1 LELEVESVKSFNRK
15 GFYSPAMSA
24 PAAATSNDVEDLVKK
39 IEEQSNQVR
48 SLKSSN
54 AANDAIEKA
63 IADLLALKAQFKEKT
78 GQDLP
83 AGGRLKKEEKKKDE
97 GKEKKEVNED
107 NDQAAGLKKQTRLGL
122 EARKDDNLAKWYSE
136 VITKGE
142 MIEYYDVSGC
152 YTIRPWAYAIWK
164 SIKDFLDGEIGKL
177 GVQDCYFP
185 MFVSHQALEKEKTHI
200 ADFAPEVAWVTKA
213 GSSDLAEPVA
223 IRPTSETVM
232 YPTYAKWI
240 QSHRDLPLKLNQW
253 NNVVVSDEQFQFSD

>member
-1 LELEVESVKSFNRK
+1 
-15 GFYSPAMSA
+15 MSG
-24 PAAATSNDVEDLVKK
+24 PTAATSNVVEELVKK
-39 IEEQSNQVR
+39 IEEQVR

-54 AANDAIEKA
+54 AANNAIEKA
-63 IADLLALKAQFKEKT
+63 VADLLALKAQFKVKT
-78 GQDLP
+78 GQGLS
-83 AGGRLKKEEKKKDE
+83 AGGRLEKEEKKKNE
-97 GKEKKEVNED
+97 RKKKKEVKKYD
-107 NDQAAGLKKQTRLGL
+107 DQAAGLKKQARLGL

-200 ADFAPEVAWVTKA
+200 ADFAPEVAWVTKS
-213 GSSDLAEPVA
+213 GSSDLAEPIA

-253 NNVVVSDEQFQFSD
+253 NNVVVSDEQFQFPD